1 MELRRRIKY
10 IGYFDFQD
18 SDVPRNYVVSA
29 TNKMEYI
36 VSALN
41 EIGYDVELVSASG
54 SVEPEFRFHG
64 AETKIRNPRFKVHFF
79 ASFGG
84 RNKLLRIVRN
94 IWHSLALL
102 FYLLFRTRR
111 NEPVI
116 VYHSLGYYNVILLAK
131 RIRKFRLL
139 LEVEEIYQD
148 VSSVPHMLRL
158 WEYRTFRIADGYI
171 FSTELLNEKI
181 NVARKPYVVIY
192 GTYRVEPQIAVRPDD
207 GTVHVVYA
215 GTFDIR
221 KGGGAAA
228 AVAEFL
234 PENYHVH
241 ILGFGN
247 EKDTAQIRCI
257 IEQTAN
263 RSTAKVTFEGLL
275 KGNDYIRFLQKCHI
289 GLSTQDPSAAF
300 NTTSFPSKILSYM
313 SNGLQVVSIRIE
325 AIEHSA
331 IGAEI
336 HYYTEQTPQRIAEA
350 VVSATESAADDNR
363 EVIKRL
369 DAEFKRNIASL
380 LKLIV

>member
-54 SVEPEFRFHG
+54 SVEPEFRLHG

-181 NVARKPYVVIY
+181 NVASKPYVVIY
-192 GTYRVEPQIAVRPDD
+192 GTYRVEPQIAVRP
-207 GTVHVVYA
+207 TTERFTSCMPVRLTSAKEEVLPPLLQNS
-215 GTFDIR
+215 FR
-221 KGGGAAA
+221 KITMFIYLDS
-228 AVAEFL
+228 E
-234 PENYHVH
+234 
-241 ILGFGN
+241 
-247 EKDTAQIRCI
+247 T
-257 IEQTAN
+257 
-263 RSTAKVTFEGLL
+263 
-275 KGNDYIRFLQKCHI
+275 
-289 GLSTQDPSAAF
+289 
-300 NTTSFPSKILSYM
+300 
-313 SNGLQVVSIRIE
+313 
-325 AIEHSA
+325 
-331 IGAEI
+331 
-336 HYYTEQTPQRIAEA
+336 
-350 VVSATESAADDNR
+350 
-363 EVIKRL
+363 KRTL
-369 DAEFKRNIASL
+369 HKSDA
-380 LKLIV
+380 

>member
-1 MELRRRIKY
+1 MERRKRIKY
-10 IGYFDFQD
+10 VGYFDFQD

-41 EIGYDVELVSASG
+41 EIGYDVELISASG
-54 SVEPEFRFHG
+54 SVEPEFRFHS

-79 ASFGG
+79 ASFGS

-94 IWHSLALL
+94 LWHSLALL
-102 FYLLFRTRR
+102 CYLLFRTRR

-116 VYHSLGYYNVILLAK
+116 VYHSLGYYNIILLAK

-148 VSSVPHMLRL
+148 VSPVPLMLRR
-158 WEYRTFRIADGYI
+158 WEYRTFRVADGYI

-181 NVARKPYVVIY
+181 NVAHKPYVVIY
-192 GTYRVEPQIAVRPDD
+192 GTYRVEPQIAVRSDD
-207 GTVHVVYA
+207 GKVHVVYA

-221 KGGGAAA
+221 KGGAAA
-228 AVAEFL
+228 AAAAEFL

-247 EKDTAQIRCI
+247 EKDTAQIRRI
-257 IEQTAN
+257 IEQTAD
-263 RSTAKVTFEGLL
+263 RSTAKVTFDGLL

-289 GLSTQDPSAAF
+289 GLSPQDPSAAF

-331 IGAEI
+331 IGTKI
-336 HYYTEQTPQRIAEA
+336 HYYTEQTPQHIAEA
-350 VVSATESAADDNR
+350 IVSATESVTDDNR
-363 EVIKRL
+363 NVIERL
-369 DAEFKRNIASL
+369 DGEFKQNIASL
-380 LKLIV
+380 LN

>member
-1 MELRRRIKY
+1 
-10 IGYFDFQD
+10 
-18 SDVPRNYVVSA
+18 
-29 TNKMEYI
+29 MEYI

-54 SVEPEFRFHG
+54 SAEPEFRFHG

-94 IWHSLALL
+94 LWHSLALL
-102 FYLLFRTRR
+102 CYLLFRTRR

-116 VYHSLGYYNVILLAK
+116 VYHSLGYYNIILLAK

-148 VSSVPHMLRL
+148 VSPVPHMLRL

-181 NVARKPYVVIY
+181 NVARKPCVVIY

-221 KGGGAAA
+221 KGGAAA
-228 AVAEFL
+228 AAAAEFL
-234 PENYHVH
+234 PGNYHVH

-247 EKDTAQIRCI
+247 EKDTAQIRRI
-257 IEQTAN
+257 IEQTAS

-275 KGNDYIRFLQKCHI
+275 KGTDYIRFLQKCHI
-289 GLSTQDPSAAF
+289 GLSTQDPLAAF
-300 NTTSFPSKILSYM
+300 NATSFPSKILSYM

-336 HYYTEQTPQRIAEA
+336 HYYTEQTPQHIAEA
-350 VVSATESAADDNR
+350 VVSAAESAADDNR

-369 DAEFKRNIASL
+369 DEEFKRDIASL
-380 LKLIV
+380 LN